1 MALTPRVLLGLFG
14 GEGRLRVSRPGFDV
28 TDPTLGN
35 EQLAFDSAWPE
46 ILSVLAASWQLSGS
60 VSSEAWS
67 ADGVTYTRK
76 YRSVTFATL
85 PWEPICIGWA
95 RQINISGQVAYT
107 QTPSASYVDHCT
119 FTVGASS
126 GVDTA
131 YIIFANPLTQADSRE
146 ADNGGSY
153 NLLAGVHPTR
163 GPGLFVPRRGADVLS
178 CADRDLRLTIERPP
192 FQIAEAGAVWR
203 TASATVTVN
212 LRGSYPD
219 YPPVIIMASEDRG
232 SAPSVAAGPTVAWVD
247 ASTIQIEIS
256 SSNAQAIQYIIPAY
270 DPAYVHGADAAST
283 PRVLVDQTVGLAISK
298 RNVDV
303 RFASDSNLLFRATRS
318 ALHVPE
324 RKAVNNAGVAVI
336 SKTALATTPVG
347 PPIAFFGAYR
357 LGRWWSAAGGID
369 MQNAALGA
377 PSSLPSPGAINYE
390 MFATINQ
397 EKKLRAAWVAGNST
411 PNLRVAVI
419 DHSATLLDDGDLYSG
434 PALQAEST
442 YDDFSGATVGSAPP
456 GWTRRYQATTG
467 MAVVTNAVA
476 SALTGKAIRVTMGFG
491 TPSASTYAEISFDAP
506 GSAVTDGD
514 ILAGIRM
521 VNGPIVFPM
530 EIMFRRSAA
539 ATHQAAGIVCDVSGG
554 VASGQ
559 RLWFGPTYDAAAG
572 AADYAWAYDTWYWLR
587 LNVEGSQRRMKIWPR
602 GTAEPAFW
610 NLAFVG
616 PGSASGY
623 VGLTQWGT
631 TSTAYAYLDFF
642 SICTTGRPAW
652 GPLP

>member
-1 MALTPRVLLGLFG
+1 MISRFVLTETG
-14 GEGRLRVSRPGFDV
+14 GKLAIRASRPGFDAS
-28 TDPTLGN
+28 DLTLGG
-35 EQLAFDSAWPE
+35 EQIVFDSSWPE

-60 VSSEAWS
+60 VSVETWT
-67 ADGVTYTRK
+67 ADGGVTYTRR
-76 YRSVTFATL
+76 YRTVTFATL

-95 RQINISGQVAYT
+95 RQINGSGQVTYT

-153 NLLAGVHPTR
+153 NLIAGVHPTR
-163 GPGLFVPRRGADVLS
+163 GPGLFVPRRGADAFT
-178 CADRDLRLTIERPP
+178 CPDRDLRLTIERPP

-203 TASATVTVN
+203 PASATMTVN

-219 YPPVIIMASEDRG
+219 FPPVIIMASEDRG
-232 SAPSVAAGPTVAWVD
+232 SAPSVAAGPTVRWVN

-270 DPAYVHGADAAST
+270 DPTYVHGPDTIST
-283 PRVLVDQTVGLAISK
+283 PRVLMDQTVGLAISQ

-303 RFASDSNLLFRATRS
+303 RFASDSQLLFRATRPMLNV
-318 ALHVPE
+318 AE

-336 SKTALATTPVG
+336 SKTALTTKTVG

-369 MQNAALGA
+369 MENFALGA
-377 PSSLPSPGAINYE
+377 PSTLPSSGAINYE
-390 MFATINQ
+390 LFATINQ
-397 EKKLRAAWVAGNST
+397 EKKLRAAWAASNST
-411 PNLRVAVI
+411 PNLRVAIV
-419 DHSATLLDDGDLYSG
+419 DHSATLLDDSDLYSG

-476 SALTGKAIRVTMGFG
+476 SALNGKAIRVTGG
-491 TPSASTYAEISFDAP
+491 VSTPAASTFAEISFDAP
-506 GSAVTDGD
+506 GSAVTDCE

-530 EIMFRRSAA
+530 EIMFRRSAV

-572 AADYAWAYDTWYWLR
+572 AADFAWAYDTWYWLR
-587 LNVEGSQRRMKIWPR
+587 LNIKGDQRRLKIWPR
-602 GTAEPAFW
+602 GSAEPTFW
-610 NLAFVG
+610 SLAFVG

-623 VGLTQWGT
+623 VGLTQWGST
-631 TSTAYAYLDFF
+631 TTPYAYLDFF
-642 SICTTGRPAW
+642 SVCTTGRPAW

>member
-46 ILSVLAASWQLSGS
+46 IMSVLAASWQLSGS

-76 YRSVTFATL
+76 YRTVTFATL

-95 RQINISGQVAYT
+95 RGVDTSGYVAYT
-107 QTPSASYVDHCT
+107 QTPSCSYTDHCT
-119 FTVGASS
+119 FTVGSS
-126 GVDTA
+126 TADSA

-203 TASATVTVN
+203 TASANVTVN

-232 SAPSVAAGPTVAWVD
+232 SAPSVSEGPTVRWVN

-256 SSNAQAIQYIIPAY
+256 SPNAQAIQYIIPAY

-303 RFASDSNLLFRATRS
+303 RVASDSNLLFRATRS

-324 RKAVNNAGVAVI
+324 RKAVNNAGVAAI
-336 SKTALATTPVG
+336 SKTALATNPVG

-369 MQNAALGA
+369 TQNIALGA

-397 EKKLRAAWVAGNST
+397 EKKLRAAWAASNST
-411 PNLRVAVI
+411 PNLRVAII

-434 PALQAEST
+434 PALQADST
-442 YDDFSGATVGSAPP
+442 YDDFSGATVGAAPP
-456 GWTRRYQATTG
+456 GWTKRYQASTG
-467 MAVVTNAVA
+467 MSLLTDSVA
-476 SALTGKAIRVTMGFG
+476 SALSAKAIHCDYSLGSS
-491 TPSASTYAEISFDAP
+491 PSASTFAEFSLDAA
-506 GSAVTDGD
+506 GSAVGDCD
-514 ILAGIRM
+514 ILAGVRM
-521 VNGPIVFPM
+521 VNGPIVFPV
-530 EIMFRRSAA
+530 EIMFARSGA
-539 ATHQAAGIVCDVSGG
+539 ATHQAAGLVCDVSGG

-559 RLWFGPTYDAAAG
+559 RMWFGPTYDAAAG
-572 AADYAWAYDTWYWLR
+572 SADFAWTYDTWYWLR
-587 LNVEGSQRRMKIWPR
+587 LNVKGDQRRVKVWPR
-602 GTAEPAFW
+602 GSDEPAFW
-610 NLAFVG
+610 GLAFVG

-623 VGLTQWGT
+623 VGLTQWGA
-631 TSTAYAYLDFF
+631 TSAYAYLDFF
-642 SICTTGRPAW
+642 SVCTTGRPAW